1 MKPVEDLPP
10 PLPLT
15 AYRHLLR
22 GLARAR
28 IIFQVN
34 DMSNRAS
41 SATWVVN
48 LQWEASL

>member
-1 MKPVEDLPP
+1 MKPVEDLTP

-22 GLARAR
+22 GLVLAD
-28 IIFQVN
+28 IFWVN
-34 DMSNRAS
+34 EMSHRAS
-41 SATWVVN
+41 SATWAVN